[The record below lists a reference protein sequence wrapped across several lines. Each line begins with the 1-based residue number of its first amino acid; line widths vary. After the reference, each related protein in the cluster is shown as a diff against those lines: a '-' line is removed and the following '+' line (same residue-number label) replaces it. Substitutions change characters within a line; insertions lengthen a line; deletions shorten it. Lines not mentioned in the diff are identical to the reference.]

1 MSQAPTAHGPYEQEP
16 REAFIAASQ
25 RKALLG
31 QALQGVELGAWDC
44 RILDWLA
51 GHLDTSTFLV
61 VLGIVERAKATVA
74 RASTAQ
80 VRVIDPGAPHL
91 TFTWQ
96 TDDGHGHQAT
106 GQLAGAPPEPEFA
119 GWRYHAFTE
128 AAEAA
133 INALKELEGLEAADS
148 KPAPDDPAT
157 AESSQR
163 RLVCDFCADHP
174 AAYRYP
180 TRRAGIVPIGDAVVV
195 LPGGDWLAC
204 PACHLLVEAQQ
215 WDTLSARAKLS
226 TEHGAALW
234 ACFRKCRS
242 GPAVPLDSS
251 QGGDVG

>member
-1 MSQAPTAHGPYEQEP
+1 VSQAPTAHGPYEQEP

-31 QALQGVELGAWDC
+31 QALQGVELGAWDR

-80 VRVIDPGAPHL
+80 VRVIDPGASHL

-106 GQLAGAPPEPEFA
+106 GQLAGAPPEPEFV
-119 GWRYHAFTE
+119 GWRYQAFIE

-133 INALKELEGLEAADS
+133 VNALKELEDLKAADCE
-148 KPAPDDPAT
+148 PAPEDAA
-157 AESSQR
+157 AESSRR
-163 RLVCDFCADHP
+163 RLVCEFCADQP

-180 TRRAGIVPIGDAVVV
+180 MRRAGIVPVGGSVVV
-195 LPGGDWLAC
+195 LPGGDWPAC
-204 PACHLLVEAQQ
+204 PACHLLIEDLQ
-215 WDTLSARAKLS
+215 WDTLSARARLS
-226 TEHGAALW
+226 AEQGAALW
-234 ACFRKCRS
+234 AAFREWRS
-242 GPAVPLDSS
+242 GPVVPLDSPKA
-251 QGGDVG
+251 GEVG